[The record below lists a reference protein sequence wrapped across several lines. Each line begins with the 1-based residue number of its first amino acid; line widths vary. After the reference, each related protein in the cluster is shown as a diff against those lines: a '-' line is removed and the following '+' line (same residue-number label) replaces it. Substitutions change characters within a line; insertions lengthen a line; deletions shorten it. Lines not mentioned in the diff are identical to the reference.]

1 MCLLCDESLK
11 KIRSC
16 KVAEIFFYVLLA
28 GYTVLMCVLFY
39 RQACGG
45 ETVYYSDME
54 AYILHAQ
61 GLESGFSF
69 PYPILFV
76 LTRLFALVCSW
87 EMAIAVAVS
96 LLNSLSVWLVWYYA
110 RVFGQEQPFAAS
122 RLWDWAAAVL
132 AFAPFFISMIYTPRG
147 TAFFGFD
154 YVYRC
159 MGIYTPNPYWNA
171 TYLATRPFS
180 ILCFF
185 QGVRVLRTYET
196 GLSRRDGILF
206 AVSLLLT
213 TMTKPSFT
221 FILVPVM
228 GCIML
233 VRLIAARFANLAGT
247 VLLGVCFLPTAAA
260 LLYQFSDLFIGQNA
274 QGEETGIGIAIGKVW
289 SLYNANIPLGI
300 FMGLAFPL
308 LMLLLNLREWK
319 ENSHWRF
326 AWLLLLTGLV
336 SFLFL
341 YEKGFRMEHA
351 NFSWGYMHGMF
362 FVYLMSIWLMVQNTV
377 QWRGSKRA
385 LLLPVEYAAFL
396 WHMVCGV
403 NYFIYVYQGNNTGWF

>member
-1 MCLLCDESLK
+1 MK
-11 KIRSC
+11 KDGKRIAPT
-16 KVAEIFFYVLLA
+16 VFFYVLLA

-45 ETVYYSDME
+45 EDQYYSDME
-54 AYILHAQ
+54 AYILHAR
-61 GLESGFSF
+61 GLESGYSF
-69 PYPILFV
+69 PYPILFWM
-76 LTRLFALVCSW
+76 TRLLAVLCSW
-87 EMAIAVAVS
+87 EAAIALAVG
-96 LLNSLSVWLVWYYA
+96 LLNSLSVWLVWNYA
-110 RVFGQEQPFAAS
+110 REFLREQPFAGGEI
-122 RLWDWAAAVL
+122 WDWLTAVL
-132 AFAPFFISMIYTPRG
+132 VFAPFFISMIYSPRG

-154 YVYRC
+154 YTYRC

-180 ILCFF
+180 VLCFF
-185 QGVRVLRTYET
+185 QAVRLLQTYEK
-196 GLSRRDGILF
+196 GISRKDGILF
-206 AVSLLLT
+206 TISLLLT

-221 FILVPVM
+221 FIIVPVM

-233 VRLIAARFANLAGT
+233 ARLTAARFTTFRNT
-247 VLLGVCFLPTAAA
+247 VLLGLCFLPTALA
-260 LLYQFSDLFIGQNA
+260 LLYQFQDLFIGTNA
-274 QGEETGIGIAIGKVW
+274 QGEETGIGIAVGKVW

-308 LMLLLNLREWK
+308 LMLLLNLRECK
-319 ENSHWRF
+319 KNSHWRF
-326 AWLLLLTGLV
+326 AWQLLLAGLV

-362 FVYLMSIWLMVQNTV
+362 FVYLMSIWLMVRNTV
-377 QWRGSKRA
+377 QWRGTKKA
-385 LLLPVEYAAFL
+385 ILLPAEYIAFL